1 MWLCRPH
8 STGLA
13 EERSRSG
20 AREQGC
26 RAWPAQQARPG
37 RQPWRCP
44 SHWQAN
50 RTGCCGV
57 GFKAPWPGCSCPS
70 AQAGARSVRV
80 RAGGRA
86 LLDTPSRLPLT
97 AGGDGMARHAALTG
111 TTPSPR
117 PACRLANLT
126 ASLPAARRAS
136 SLPPVFG
143 SAFVSG
149 SAPPGICVSA
159 ASAGFGCHRSSAATP
174 LARPRLLRSRLLLR
188 LRCERLCGR
197 PALRAAS
204 SLRPSSGWAYAQR
217 QQVGVEQHAAV
228 ELAG

>member
-1 MWLCRPH
+1 MALPASQHWFGR
-8 STGLA
+8 G
-13 EERSRSG
+13 
-20 AREQGC
+20 
-26 RAWPAQQARPG
+26 AQQE
-37 RQPWRCP
+37 RC
-44 SHWQAN
+44 QRA
-50 RTGCCGV
+50 GV
-57 GFKAPWPGCSCPS
+57 QSVAST
-70 AQAGARSVRV
+70 AGPARSAALALPLPLAGKSDGVLWGGLQGAVAGMQLPQCTSRRALCA